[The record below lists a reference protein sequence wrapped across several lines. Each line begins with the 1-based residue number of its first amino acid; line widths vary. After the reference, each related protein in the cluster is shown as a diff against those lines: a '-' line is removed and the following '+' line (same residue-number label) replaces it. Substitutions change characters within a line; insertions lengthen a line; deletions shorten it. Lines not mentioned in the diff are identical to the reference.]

1 MFSPKMTTTCLI
13 GVVVRP
19 ATAGPRLIVAQAAMP
34 ASVAAA
40 TATAGKR
47 RVFICECSE
56 TIVGAK
62 LQAASRVSQDRFAR
76 GWWGAVLRACSEGVL

>member
-1 MFSPKMTTTCLI
+1 MTTTCLI

-34 ASVAAA
+34 ASVAVA
-40 TATAGKR
+40 TAAAGKR

-62 LQAASRVSQDRFAR
+62 LQAASRGVTRSF
-76 GWWGAVLRACSEGVL
+76 RAWVVGCSEGVV